1 MEEMDTEF
9 SNQIE
14 TPDQTTLNNI
24 LEFVLPSPCFDRLQD
39 FDTEQ
44 KQTKAATYAEFYDW
58 NLTCICDM
66 TNAERDWLHG
76 LCVRLKNKDVK
87 LMDLE
92 SCITFTAFAFF
103 FDKKKKLCIVNPR

>member
-1 MEEMDTEF
+1 MEEVP
-9 SNQIE
+9 SNQME

-24 LEFVLPSPCFDRLQD
+24 LEFVLPSSWFDRLQD

-66 TNAERDWLHG
+66 TTVERSWLHG
-76 LCVRLKNKDVK
+76 LCLRLKNKGIT

-103 FDKKKKLCIVNPR
+103 FDVKKKLCIVNPR